1 MEQESPNLGVIGEVP
16 ADVDFGADGL
26 AFPRGAIVDDKGN
39 IFATTETGG
48 TYNSG
53 VAFEI
58 TP

>member
-1 MEQESPNLGVIGEVP
+1 
-16 ADVDFGADGL
+16 VDFGAIGL
-26 AFPRGAIVDDKGN
+26 AFPRGVIVDDKGN
-39 IFATTETGG
+39 IFATTENGG